1 MTVSS
6 KESAGRARMQA
17 TKSFSIDNVPHP
29 QGNMLDEAPVELIY
43 QTLSVSLHTPG
54 TS

>member
-17 TKSFSIDNVPHP
+17 TKSIDNVPHP